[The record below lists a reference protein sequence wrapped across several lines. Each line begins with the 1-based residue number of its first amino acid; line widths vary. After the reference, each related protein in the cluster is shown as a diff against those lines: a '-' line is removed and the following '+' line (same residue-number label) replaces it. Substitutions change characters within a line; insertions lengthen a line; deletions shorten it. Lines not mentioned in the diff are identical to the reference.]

1 MKKFNLIR
9 NIFKC
14 YDEILKKLLTNWKKL
29 IFFIIEHKK
38 IWNNLNGNSKKR
50 KIRLWKFSLYL
61 WEKKYKM

>member
-38 IWNNLNGNSKKR
+38 IWNNLNGNSKKG
-50 KIRLWKFSLYL
+50 K
-61 WEKKYKM
+61 